1 MPDIVETVATNAF
14 GFVAPTVGISV
25 MDVVIL
31 VSTNAPG
38 FVVAATFGV
47 EVDVLTVSTKAPEVV
62 PGTKVVVLVF
72 AVSTN
77 AFGFVAP
84 ALMVVVLVLAVSTNA
99 FGFVAPTIGAV
110 VVLVLAVA
118 TNALGFVASVNVCS
132 LVVEVGIDVV
142 IVIELRPVEDAVS

>member
-1 MPDIVETVATNAF
+1 MILNVVEAVATNVFVSIMSVTVPVPTKAS
-14 GFVAPTVGISV
+14 GFV
-25 MDVVIL
+25 L
-31 VSTNAPG
+31 
-38 FVVAATFGV
+38 AAIFGV

-84 ALMVVVLVLAVSTNA
+84 ALTVVVLVLAVATNA

-118 TNALGFVASVNVCS
+118 TNALGFVASVSVCS

-142 IVIELRPVEDAVS
+142 MVIELRPLEDAVS